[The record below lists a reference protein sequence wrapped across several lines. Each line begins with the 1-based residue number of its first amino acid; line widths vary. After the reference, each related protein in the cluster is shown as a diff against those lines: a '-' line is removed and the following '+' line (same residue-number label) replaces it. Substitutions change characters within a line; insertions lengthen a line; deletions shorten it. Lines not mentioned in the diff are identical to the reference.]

1 LLYRELIECIGV
13 CSSSHSFLRIFFVL
27 AAIATSSSMI
37 DERKSGVWS
46 RAIVAGVKPS
56 QFLVS
61 HLIEGFVIMLV
72 QFIELSVY
80 ILCFLLPPLTWKAT
94 GLLLLIFLTTG
105 IAGIVFGVLIS
116 LVAHD
121 VSVAMHINQSFTK
134 ITIFICGESSLQ
146 SFPVENQH
154 LFQCFQVWFG
164 QFKDSQSF

>member
-1 LLYRELIECIGV
+1 
-13 CSSSHSFLRIFFVL
+13 
-27 AAIATSSSMI
+27 MI

-94 GLLLLIFLTTG
+94 GLLLLIFLVTG
-105 IAGIVFGVLIS
+105 IAGIVFGVLVS
-116 LVAHD
+116 LLAHD
-121 VSVAMHINQSFTK
+121 VSVSMHINQSFTK
-134 ITIFICGESSLQ
+134 ITIFICGESLEKTFFDKNPTSVFAYRSALADSRIPNIPEASLL
-146 SFPVENQH
+146 
-154 LFQCFQVWFG
+154 LFTF
-164 QFKDSQSF
+164 DLSNDRH